1 MPLNPNT
8 VKLGSTFTDNKL
20 SSQPVEYRIHQVE
33 RITDEHIVA
42 RHIASDNLRT
52 FPLSNA
58 VMKGLD
64 PVPNVPDVQSN
75 LDCMVGKRVQ
85 LALRNGGRIT
95 GVVTAVRYQDLDCL
109 MLDDTHGHNL
119 KQVQSIELDHSG
131 STCYHWNEVQ
141 KISQI
146 K

>member
-42 RHIASDNLRT
+42 RHIASGNMRT
-52 FPLSNA
+52 FPLSGA

-75 LDCMVGKRVQ
+75 LDCMVGKKVA
-85 LALRNGGRIT
+85 LGLRNGGRIT
-95 GVVTAVRYQDLDCL
+95 GTVTAIRYQGLDCVL
-109 MLDDTHGHNL
+109 FDDDQAQQL
-119 KQVQSIELDHSG
+119 RQVQSIELDHSG
-131 STCYHWNEVQ
+131 ATSYHWNEVQ